1 MKKLHTFNLIPVLVL
16 TLLCSFTIAQDEDD
30 GDLGTDKLA
39 QTGMKFLSFSPDAR
53 AAALGD
59 AFTAKT
65 GGASS
70 LFYNPA
76 GMARLEGMN
85 IVVGSTQWIADIT
98 YNAGGFAY
106 ASNAGVFGVSY
117 MSVDYGEL
125 QGTTRSSSDAGY
137 EDTEKFTPTASVIG
151 LGYAFAPTDR
161 FSIGGQIKFASEQ
174 LGTALLD
181 ADGGK
186 EKLDMST
193 TAFDFGLMYQM
204 DWRNLMIA
212 MSARNFSESLK
223 YAEEAF
229 ELPLTFRMG
238 VAADLVE
245 NLSVSLVNENP
256 RDYHTTTRV
265 GVEYSLMNML
275 AIRAGYVTPSDEKK
289 HASSGLNFGAGFN
302 MAGLSVDVAYTDF
315 GVFDSVMRFGVQY
328 TL

>member
-1 MKKLHTFNLIPVLVL
+1 MKKVNIFNLIPILML
-16 TLLCSFTIAQDEDD
+16 IALCSLVVAQDD
-30 GDLGTDKLA
+30 GLGTDKLA

-59 AFTAKT
+59 AITAKT

-76 GMARLEGMN
+76 GMARIEGMN
-85 IVVGSTQWIADIT
+85 VVVGQTQWIADIS
-98 YNAGGFAY
+98 YNAVGFAY
-106 ASNAGVFGVSY
+106 ASNAGVLGFS
-117 MSVDYGEL
+117 MMNVDYGDI
-125 QGTTRSSSDAGY
+125 QGTIRSTDDAGY
-137 EDTEKFTPTASVIG
+137 VDTDMFKPSASVLG

-161 FSIGGQIKFASEQ
+161 FSVGLHIKFANED
-174 LGTALLD
+174 LGTAHLTSESSD
-181 ADGGK
+181 AGK
-186 EKLDMST
+186 TSEDLKMNT

-204 DWRNLMIA
+204 DWKNLMVA

-223 YAEEAF
+223 YAEEQF

-238 VAADLVE
+238 VSADMAE
-245 NLSVSLVNENP
+245 NLSVSVVNERP
-256 RDYHTTTRV
+256 RDYFTTYRL

-275 AIRAGYVTPSDEKK
+275 DIRAGYVTPSDE
-289 HASSGLNFGAGFN
+289 AGINLGVGFKL
-302 MAGLSVDVAYTDF
+302 AGLGVDVSYTDF

>member
-1 MKKLHTFNLIPVLVL
+1 MKKVNIFNLIPILML
-16 TLLCSFTIAQDEDD
+16 TALCSLVVAQDDD
-30 GDLGTDKLA
+30 DLGTDKLA

-59 AFTAKT
+59 AITAKT

-85 IVVGSTQWIADIT
+85 VVVGQTQWIADIS
-98 YNAGGFAY
+98 YNAVGFAY
-106 ASNAGVFGVSY
+106 ASNAGVLGFS
-117 MSVDYGEL
+117 MLNVDYGDI
-125 QGTTRSSSDAGY
+125 QGTIRSTDDAGY
-137 EDTEKFTPTASVIG
+137 VDTDMFKPSASVLG

-161 FSIGGQIKFASEQ
+161 FSVGLHIKFANED
-174 LGTALLD
+174 LGTAHLTSESSD
-181 ADGGK
+181 AGK
-186 EKLDMST
+186 TSEDLKMNT

-204 DWRNLMIA
+204 DWKNLAIA

-223 YAEEAF
+223 YAEEQF

-238 VAADLVE
+238 VSADMAE
-245 NLSVSLVNENP
+245 NLSVSVVNERP
-256 RDYHTTTRV
+256 RDYFTTYRL
-265 GVEYSLMNML
+265 GVEYSLMNL
-275 AIRAGYVTPSDEKK
+275 LDIRAGYVTPSDE
-289 HASSGLNFGAGFN
+289 AGINLGVGFKL
-302 MAGLSVDVAYTDF
+302 AGLGVDVSYTDF

>member
-1 MKKLHTFNLIPVLVL
+1 MKKVNIFNLIPILML
-16 TLLCSFTIAQDEDD
+16 TALCSLVVAQDD
-30 GDLGTDKLA
+30 DLGTDKLA

-59 AFTAKT
+59 AITAKT

-85 IVVGSTQWIADIT
+85 VVVGQTQWIADIS
-98 YNAGGFAY
+98 YNAVGFAY
-106 ASNAGVFGVSY
+106 ASNAGVLGFS
-117 MSVDYGEL
+117 MMNVDYGD
-125 QGTTRSSSDAGY
+125 TDDAGY
-137 EDTEKFTPTASVIG
+137 VDTDMFKPSASVLG

-161 FSIGGQIKFASEQ
+161 FSVGLHIKFANED
-174 LGTALLD
+174 LGTAHLTSESSD
-181 ADGGK
+181 AGK
-186 EKLDMST
+186 TSEDLKMNT

-204 DWRNLMIA
+204 DWKNLMVA

-223 YAEEAF
+223 YAEEQF

-238 VAADLVE
+238 VSADMAE
-245 NLSVSLVNENP
+245 NLSVSVVNERP
-256 RDYHTTTRV
+256 RDYFTTYRL

-275 AIRAGYVTPSDEKK
+275 DIRAGYVTPSDE
-289 HASSGLNFGAGFN
+289 AGINLGVGFKL
-302 MAGLSVDVAYTDF
+302 AGLGVDVSYTDF